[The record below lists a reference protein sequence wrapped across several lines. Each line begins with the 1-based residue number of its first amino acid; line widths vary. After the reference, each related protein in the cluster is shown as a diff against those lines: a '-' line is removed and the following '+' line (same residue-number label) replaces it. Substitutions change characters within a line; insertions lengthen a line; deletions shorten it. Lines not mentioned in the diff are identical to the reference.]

1 MDTLT
6 STLKEEARVSVLKR
20 YGILDTPREDDF
32 DDLCR
37 LAARLC
43 DTPVAALNFIDD
55 EREWFKA
62 EIGLDVRELPL
73 GNSPCMHTLLEEE
86 TMVVPDTLADPRFR
100 NHPAYVDGPKL
111 RFYAGAVIRSPE
123 GFAIGTVCVLDT
135 RPRQIEPA
143 QLQDLRTVAK
153 QVVTMLELRRQTAE
167 AKHLA
172 TMRGQISVV
181 LGNADPLR
189 TVLGRCAQTL
199 VEQLDGAFARVW
211 TLEEAEQTLV
221 MQASAGMY
229 THLDGPHGRVKVGD
243 FKIGRI
249 ARDRRALLTNDVRHD
264 PNIGDPAWAAREG
277 MVAFA
282 GHPLLVDDRVVGVLA
297 IFWRHPVSAALLN
310 DLAPIADGIAQC
322 IDRKNTEV
330 SLQRREQT
338 ARFLAQ
344 ASADMAEVLDHQ
356 STLQKIAS
364 TSVPAFADWCTVDL
378 LDAEGQLR
386 RVAASHVDPVKEGLL
401 LKLRRRFPPSTDD
414 PHGVGAV
421 LRTGEPEMVTNVPA
435 GLYDR
440 MARDGEHLRLLRA
453 LAPRS
458 FLCVPVIWR
467 GKVLGALTYVHA
479 ESGRR
484 YTPLDLLVATDLA
497 RRAAVAMENAHLYS
511 ELRDADQRKDEFL
524 ATLAHEL
531 RNPLAPLR
539 NALTLLQSAE
549 HDPQTVVEARDTMDR
564 QVQQMVRL
572 VDDLLDV
579 SRITRGR
586 IELRKTRVR
595 LDEIIHSAVEIS
607 RALVDRPG
615 HALTIELPPA
625 PVYLDADLTRLAQV
639 FSNLLNN
646 AAKYTPDGGKILL
659 SAKLVEDG
667 RVRVSVRDNGS
678 GIEPEMLP
686 RVFDLFAQE
695 DRSLERAQ
703 GGLGIGLSLVRR
715 LVELHGGRVEAH
727 SAGRGRGSEFS
738 VKLPVATEAAPA
750 PLSARTVPSASQPQ
764 KARRILV
771 VDDNRD
777 AATTLTK
784 LLRRRGHTVETVF
797 DGEEAVRMAGEFHPE
812 VVLLDIGLPKLNGYD
827 AAEQIRRQ
835 SGHTNL
841 TLIALTGWG
850 QEEDI
855 RRAREAGFTHHLTKP
870 VMFEELFGLLSKASP
885 PGIQ

>member
-1 MDTLT
+1 MDASAITCAE
-6 STLKEEARVSVLKR
+6 SSRVAALKR
-20 YGILDTPREDDF
+20 YGILDTPRERDF

-43 DTPVAALNFIDD
+43 GTPVAALNFIDD

-73 GNSPCMHTLLEEE
+73 GNSPCMHALLEEE
-86 TMVVPDTLADPRFR
+86 TLVVPDTLADPRFW
-100 NHPAYVDGPKL
+100 NHPAYVGGPKL

-123 GFAIGTVCVLDT
+123 GFAIGTVCVLDI
-135 RPRQIEPA
+135 RPRQIEPE
-143 QLQDLRTVAK
+143 QLADLRTIAR

-167 AKHLA
+167 AKQLA
-172 TMRGQISVV
+172 TMRGQMSVL
-181 LGNADPLR
+181 LGSADPLP
-189 TVLGRCAQTL
+189 TILKHCVQTL

-211 TLEEAEQTLV
+211 TLDEAQETLV
-221 MQASAGMY
+221 LQASAGLY
-229 THLDGPHGRVKVGD
+229 THLNGPHGRVKVGD

-249 ARDRRALLTNDVRHD
+249 ARDRQALLTNDVRHD

-282 GHPLLVDDRVVGVLA
+282 GYPLLVEDRVVGVLA
-297 IFWRHPVSAALLN
+297 IFWRHAVSEVVLG

-322 IDRKNTEV
+322 VERKQVEV

-344 ASADMAEVLDHQ
+344 ASADMAEVMDHQ

-378 LDAEGQLR
+378 LDADGKPR
-386 RVAASHVDPVKEGLL
+386 RVAASHIDPAKEGLL
-401 LKLRRRFPPSTDD
+401 LELRRRFPPGIDD

-421 LRTGEPEMVTNVPA
+421 LRTGEPEMVANVSPE
-435 GLYDR
+435 LFER
-440 MARDGEHLRLLRA
+440 MARDGEHLRILRELGA
-453 LAPRS
+453 RS
-458 FLCVPVIWR
+458 FLSVPITWR
-467 GKVLGALTYVHA
+467 GKTLGALTYVHA
-479 ESGRR
+479 ESDRR

-511 ELRDADQRKDEFL
+511 ELRDADRRKDEFL

-539 NALTLLQSAE
+539 NALTLLKGAD
-549 HDPQTVVEARDTMDR
+549 HDPQTLAETQDTMDR

-579 SRITRGR
+579 SRITRNR
-586 IELRKTRVR
+586 IELRRARVR
-595 LDEIIHSAVEIS
+595 LDEIVQSAVEIS
-607 RALVDRPG
+607 RALIDRAG
-615 HALTIELPPA
+615 HALEVELPAEPI
-625 PVYLDADLTRLAQV
+625 YLHADLTRLAQV

-659 SAKLVEDG
+659 SAEPLETG
-667 RVRVSVRDNGS
+667 RVRVSVQDNGS
-678 GIEPEMLP
+678 GIESEMLP

-695 DRSLERAQ
+695 DRSLERSQ

-727 SAGRGRGSEFS
+727 SAGRGQGSRFTVE
-738 VKLPVATEAAPA
+738 LPITTAAEHQPPPTLAATPSPA
-750 PLSARTVPSASQPQ
+750 LPPRT
-764 KARRILV
+764 RRILV

-784 LLRRRGHTVETVF
+784 LLRRRKHEVETVF
-797 DGEEAVRMAGEFHPE
+797 DGEEAVRKAGEFDPE
-812 VVLLDIGLPKLNGYD
+812 VVLLDIGLPKINGYE

-835 SGHTNL
+835 SPREDL
-841 TLIALTGWG
+841 VLIALTGWG
-850 QEEDI
+850 QAEDR
-855 RRAREAGFTHHLTKP
+855 RRASEAGFTHHLVKP
-870 VMFEELFGLLSKASP
+870 VMFEELLSLLA
-885 PGIQ
+885 

>member
-1 MDTLT
+1 MDGAA
-6 STLKEEARVSVLKR
+6 STHNEASRVAALKR
-20 YGILDTPREDDF
+20 YGILDTPRERDF

-43 DTPVAALNFIDD
+43 GTPVAALNFIDD

-73 GNSPCMHTLLEEE
+73 GNSPCMHALLEEE
-86 TMVVPDTLADPRFR
+86 TLVVPDTLADPRFW
-100 NHPAYVDGPKL
+100 NHPAYVGGPKL

-123 GFAIGTVCVLDT
+123 GFAIGTVCVLDK
-135 RPRQIEPA
+135 RPRQLEPE
-143 QLQDLRTVAK
+143 QLADLCTIAR

-167 AKHLA
+167 AQQLA
-172 TMRGQISVV
+172 TMRGQISV
-181 LGNADPLR
+181 LLASADPLSSI
-189 TVLGRCAQTL
+189 LARCVQTL

-211 TLEEAEQTLV
+211 TLDEAQETLV
-221 MQASAGMY
+221 LQASAGMY

-282 GHPLLVDDRVVGVLA
+282 GYPLLVDNRVVGVLA
-297 IFWRHPVSAALLN
+297 IFWRQAVSEAVLG
-310 DLAPIADGIAQC
+310 DLAPIADSLAQC
-322 IDRKNTEV
+322 IERKVVEV
-330 SLQRREQT
+330 GLQRREQT

-378 LDAEGQLR
+378 LDSEGRLR
-386 RVAASHVDPVKEGLL
+386 RLAASHIDPAKEKLL
-401 LKLRRRFPPSTDD
+401 QTLRRQFPPSLDD

-421 LRTGEPEMVTNVPA
+421 LRTGEPEMVVNVPQ
-435 GLYDR
+435 GLRER
-440 MARDGEHLRLLRA
+440 MARDPEHLRILRELGA
-453 LAPRS
+453 CS
-458 FLCVPVIWR
+458 FLCVPVSWR
-467 GKVLGALTYVHA
+467 GKTLGALTYAHA
-479 ESGRR
+479 ESDRR

-497 RRAAVAMENAHLYS
+497 RRAAVAMENAHLYT
-511 ELRDADQRKDEFL
+511 ELRDADRRKDEFL

-539 NALTLLQSAE
+539 NALTLLKATDYDRETLAE
-549 HDPQTVVEARDTMDR
+549 TRDTMDR
-564 QVQQMVRL
+564 QLAQMVRL

-579 SRITRGR
+579 SRITRNR
-586 IELRKTRVR
+586 IELRKSLVR
-595 LDEIIHSAVEIS
+595 LDEVVQSAVEIS
-607 RALVDRPG
+607 RGLIDQG
-615 HALTIELPPA
+615 KHTLTIDLPPE
-625 PVYLDADLTRLAQV
+625 PVLLYADPTRLAQV

-646 AAKYTPDGGKILL
+646 AAKYTPDGGKIYL
-659 SAKLVEDG
+659 SAKPSEDH
-667 RVRVSVRDNGS
+667 RVRVIVKDNGS
-678 GIEPEMLP
+678 GIDPAMLG

-695 DRSLERAQ
+695 DHSLERSQ

-727 SAGRGRGSEFS
+727 SPGRGRGSEF
-738 VKLPVATEAAPA
+738 VVDLPMATATERQPPTPTDAAPSPAA
-750 PLSARTVPSASQPQ
+750 PPR
-764 KARRILV
+764 ARRILV

-784 LLRRRGHTVETVF
+784 LLRRRGHEVATVF
-797 DGEEAVRMAGEFHPE
+797 DGEEAVRMAGEFCPE
-812 VVLLDIGLPKLNGYD
+812 VVLLDIGLPKLNGYE

-835 SGHTNL
+835 SPRQDL
-841 TLIALTGWG
+841 VLIALTGWG
-850 QEEDI
+850 QDEDR
-855 RRAREAGFTHHLTKP
+855 RRASEAGFTHHLVKP
-870 VMFEELFGLLSKASP
+870 VVFDELLSLLA
-885 PGIQ
+885 